1 MSLKAEPAGSGR
13 LGFGANVQPV
23 CSPRRLARCLQ
34 STPPAP
40 DSQSEQDWTSPSP
53 CQCPGQPGATERHF
67 QPGAAPVYRSHTV
80 PALRVLRPIL
90 AGICGRPAL
99 RRRVIVNETFKLLSR
114 TPSRRVRVGL
124 RQYSPC
130 ITSSEQ
136 IHRRRRLA
144 VAAADRYTYPE

>member
-1 MSLKAEPAGSGR
+1 MCSLCAVRAAW
-13 LGFGANVQPV
+13 LAV
-23 CSPRRLARCLQ
+23 CSPRRRRLTLSLSKTGPLRVRVSAGARDRPTGTGRSATVTSYFQ
-34 STPPAP
+34 S
-40 DSQSEQDWTSPSP
+40 
-53 CQCPGQPGATERHF
+53 
-67 QPGAAPVYRSHTV
+67 GAAPVYRSRTV
-80 PALRVLRPIL
+80 PALKVLRPIL
-90 AGICGRPAL
+90 AGICGRPRF
-99 RRRVIVNETFKLLSR
+99 RRRVSVNETFELLSR